1 MAIKIEKT
9 FQVEEP
15 LERVWKFLSDP
26 RKVANCVPG
35 VQITEAVDDRT
46 YKGLIKVQVG
56 PSITDYKGQARIERL
71 DEQSHE
77 IEMVGKG
84 QDVRGK
90 GSASMKMT
98 GKVRSLPEGGSE
110 VVTVSEVTVVG
121 LLAQLGARMINEVS
135 NKMFEQFT
143 VNLQRQLEKERLA
156 ESGSAPSQP
165 QESNAEA
172 QPIKA
177 LPLVSSALWEG
188 IARSMKQIFRGPKER
203 LCIES
208 EVGGIRWLQK
218 DLDARRE

>member
-9 FQVEEP
+9 FQVQER

-26 RKVANCVPG
+26 LKVAKCVPG
-35 VQITEAVDDRT
+35 AQITETVDDRT
-46 YKGLIKVQVG
+46 FKGLIKVQVG
-56 PSITDYKGQARIERL
+56 PSITDYKGQLHIERL

-98 GKVRSLPEGGSE
+98 GKVRSLPERGSE
-110 VVTVSEVTVVG
+110 VVTVSEVSVVG

-156 ESGSAPSQP
+156 ESGSAPSLP
-165 QESNAEA
+165 EESNAEA

-177 LPLVSSALWEG
+177 LPLVASAIGEG
-188 IARSMKQIFRGPKER
+188 IARSVKQIFRGPKEP
-203 LCIES
+203 
-208 EVGGIRWLQK
+208 
-218 DLDARRE
+218 

>member
-9 FQVEEP
+9 FQVQEP
-15 LERVWKFLSDP
+15 LERVWSFLSDP
-26 RKVANCVPG
+26 LKVAKCVPG
-35 VQITEAVDDRT
+35 AQITETVDDRT

-56 PSITDYKGQARIERL
+56 PSITDYKGQVHIERL

-98 GKVRSLPEGGSE
+98 GKVRSLAEGDSE
-110 VVTVSEVTVVG
+110 VVTVSEVNVVG

-143 VNLQRQLEKERLA
+143 LNLVRQLEKERSV
-156 ESGSAPSQP
+156 ESASAPSQP
-165 QESNAEA
+165 EENAAEA

-177 LPLVSSALWEG
+177 LPLVASVIGEG
-188 IARSMKQIFRGPKER
+188 IARSVKQILRGPKEH
-203 LCIES
+203 
-208 EVGGIRWLQK
+208 
-218 DLDARRE
+218 

>member
-1 MAIKIEKT
+1 MAIKIVKT
-9 FQVEEP
+9 FQVQEP
-15 LERVWKFLSDP
+15 LERVWSFLSDP
-26 RKVANCVPG
+26 LKVAKCVPG
-35 VQITEAVDDRT
+35 AQITETVDDRT
-46 YKGLIKVQVG
+46 FKGLIKVQVG
-56 PSITDYKGQARIERL
+56 PSITDYKGQVHIERL

-84 QDVRGK
+84 QDIRGK

-98 GKVRSLPEGGSE
+98 GKVRSLAERDSE
-110 VVTVSEVTVVG
+110 VVTVSEVNVVG

-165 QESNAEA
+165 EEGNPEA

-177 LPLVSSALWEG
+177 LPLVASAIGEG
-188 IARSMKQIFRGPKER
+188 IARSVKQIFRGPKEP
-203 LCIES
+203 
-208 EVGGIRWLQK
+208 
-218 DLDARRE
+218 

>member
-1 MAIKIEKT
+1 MAIKIEKV
-9 FQVEEP
+9 FQVQEP
-15 LERVWKFLSDP
+15 LESVWKFLSDP
-26 RKVANCVPG
+26 LKVAKCVPG
-35 VQITEAVDDRT
+35 AQITEAVDDRT

-56 PSITDYKGQARIERL
+56 PSITDYKGQLRIERQ
-71 DEQSHE
+71 DDQAHE

-98 GKVRSLPEGGSE
+98 GKVRSLQEGSSE
-110 VVTVSEVTVVG
+110 IITVSEVNVVG

-135 NKMFEQFT
+135 SKMFEQFT

-165 QESNAEA
+165 EESNTEA

-177 LPLVSSALWEG
+177 LPLVASALGEG
-188 IARSMKQIFRGPKER
+188 IARSVKQILRGPKEH
-203 LCIES
+203 
-208 EVGGIRWLQK
+208 
-218 DLDARRE
+218 

>member
-1 MAIKIEKT
+1 MAIKIEKS
-9 FQVEEP
+9 FQVQET

-26 RKVANCVPG
+26 RKVVRCVPG
-35 VQITEAVDDRT
+35 AQITEAVDDRT

-56 PSITDYKGQARIERL
+56 PSVTDYKGQVRIERL
-71 DEQSHE
+71 DEAVHE

-110 VVTVSEVTVVG
+110 VVTVSEVNVVG

-143 VNLQRQLEKERLA
+143 VNLVRQLEKERSV

-165 QESNAEA
+165 EGNDAEA

-177 LPLVSSALWEG
+177 LPLVASAIGEG
-188 IARSMKQIFRGPKER
+188 IARSVKQIFGGPKEP
-203 LCIES
+203 
-208 EVGGIRWLQK
+208 
-218 DLDARRE
+218 

>member
-9 FQVEEP
+9 LQVQEP

-35 VQITEAVDDRT
+35 AQITEAVDDRT

-56 PSITDYKGQARIERL
+56 PSITDYKGQAHIERL

-77 IEMVGKG
+77 IEMVGRG

-98 GKVRSLPEGGSE
+98 GTVRSLPEGGCE
-110 VVTVSEVTVVG
+110 VAMVSEVNVVG

-143 VNLQRQLEKERLA
+143 ANLRRELEKERSG
-156 ESGSAPSQP
+156 ESGSSPSRTEQTA
-165 QESNAEA
+165 AEP

-177 LPLVSSALWEG
+177 LPMVASVIGEG
-188 IARSMKQIFRGPKER
+188 IARSVKQIFGGPK
-203 LCIES
+203 
-208 EVGGIRWLQK
+208 
-218 DLDARRE
+218 DP

>member
-9 FQVEEP
+9 FQVQER

-26 RKVANCVPG
+26 LKVAKCVPG
-35 VQITEAVDDRT
+35 AQITETVDDRT
-46 YKGLIKVQVG
+46 FKGLIKVQVG
-56 PSITDYKGQARIERL
+56 PSITDYKGQLHIERL

-98 GKVRSLPEGGSE
+98 GKVRSLPERGSE
-110 VVTVSEVTVVG
+110 VVTVSEVSVVG

-143 VNLQRQLEKERLA
+143 VNLQRQLEKERLT

-165 QESNAEA
+165 EESNAEA

-177 LPLVSSALWEG
+177 LPLVASAIGEG
-188 IARSMKQIFRGPKER
+188 IARSVKQIFKGPKEP
-203 LCIES
+203 
-208 EVGGIRWLQK
+208 
-218 DLDARRE
+218 

>member
-9 FQVEEP
+9 FQVQEP
-15 LERVWKFLSDP
+15 LERVWSFLSDP
-26 RKVANCVPG
+26 LKVAKCVPG
-35 VQITEAVDDRT
+35 AQITETVDDRT

-56 PSITDYKGQARIERL
+56 PSITDYKGQVHIERL

-98 GKVRSLPEGGSE
+98 GKVRSLAEGDSE
-110 VVTVSEVTVVG
+110 VVTVSEVNVVG

-143 VNLQRQLEKERLA
+143 ANLQRQLEKERLA

-165 QESNAEA
+165 EEGNPEA

-177 LPLVSSALWEG
+177 LPLVASAIGEG
-188 IARSMKQIFRGPKER
+188 IVRSMKQILRGPKEP
-203 LCIES
+203 
-208 EVGGIRWLQK
+208 
-218 DLDARRE
+218 